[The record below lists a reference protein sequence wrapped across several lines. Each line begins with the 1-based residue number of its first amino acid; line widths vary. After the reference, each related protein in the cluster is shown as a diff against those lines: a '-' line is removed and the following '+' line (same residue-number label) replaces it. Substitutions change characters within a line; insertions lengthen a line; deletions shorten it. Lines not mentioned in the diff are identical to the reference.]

1 MDEKIVDAL
10 NDCLERLARGEAL
23 EAVLS
28 RYPEARRELELLL
41 KASLVTRKALAG
53 IAPPPGARAR
63 VWTHLQ
69 PAMKGRSRPRASQ
82 LAWLRPWAVAATS
95 LFLVFLLAGGT
106 VLASTNSLP
115 HQPLYAVKLASEQVQ
130 LALTPSQEGKAR
142 LELALA
148 EKRAREMVAVAQL
161 NRPEELEKLAER
173 LERHLEKV
181 AGPDVQVAPTSPAGL
196 PSPEPSTE
204 QVADGAAG
212 LAAAPATPSPTP
224 QAALALEPT
233 PTPGVM
239 ATPEVTPSF
248 GVSITP
254 QATPASAVAATPQP
268 VPTPEA
274 TAGVATPEPTPS
286 PAPAASAAVT
296 RTPEPTPTPEAARA
310 PAEVPGPPPQAEGR
324 GEEEKPEKGE
334 PEKAGPDRTATP
346 EAAATPEATPTPEVT
361 ATPRATRTPEVTA
374 TPRATRTP
382 EVTATPRATPTPK
395 VTATPRAT
403 RTPEVT
409 ATPRATPTP
418 KVTAAPQVTP
428 APVEAAKPDLEAR
441 LEDGARLQDQLLQE
455 NLDKVPPEARESLR
469 QALEK
474 NRDNY
479 EKALKRL
486 QDKRDEKDKD

>member
-28 RYPEARRELELLL
+28 RYPDARRELEPLL

-69 PAMKGRSRPRASQ
+69 PAMNGRSRPRASQ

-95 LFLVFLLAGGT
+95 LFLVFMLAGGT
-106 VLASTNSLP
+106 VLASANSLP
-115 HQPLYAVKLASEQVQ
+115 HQPLYQVKLAAEQAQ
-130 LALTPSQEGKAR
+130 LAITPTEAGKAR

-161 NRPEELEKLAER
+161 NRPQDLEKLAER

-233 PTPGVM
+233 PTPGVA

-248 GVSITP
+248 GVSVTP
-254 QATPASAVAATPQP
+254 QATPAFAVAATPQP
-268 VPTPEA
+268 VLTPEVSPVVPTPEPA
-274 TAGVATPEPTPS
+274 PTPVA
-286 PAPAASAAVT
+286 APSAAVT
-296 RTPEPTPTPEAARA
+296 RTPEPTPTPEVARA
-310 PAEVPGPPPQAEGR
+310 PEQVPGPPPQAEGR
-324 GEEEKPEKGE
+324 GEDEKPERGE
-334 PEKAGPDRTATP
+334 PEKAGPDRTV
-346 EAAATPEATPTPEVT
+346 TPEVT
-361 ATPRATRTPEVTA
+361 ATPRAARTPEVTA

-382 EVTATPRATPTPK
+382 EGAKTAK
-395 VTATPRAT
+395 
-403 RTPEVT
+403 PE
-409 ATPRATPTP
+409 PE
-418 KVTAAPQVTP
+418 K
-428 APVEAAKPDLEAR
+428 AAKPVKPELEAR
-441 LEDGARLQDQLLQE
+441 LEDGARLQDELLE
-455 NLDKVPPEARESLR
+455 EHLDKVPPEARESLR

-479 EKALKRL
+479 QKALKRL